1 MILVLAGGV
10 GGAKLARGLSL
21 EVPPDNLQIVVNT
34 GDDFIHLGLHIS
46 PDIDTVMYWLAG
58 ANNIERGWGL
68 ADETW
73 NFMAAL
79 ERLGGPTW
87 FQLGDRDLA
96 THIERTRRLN
106 AGEALSTVTHFLC
119 RRLGIHHPITPM
131 SDGPVR
137 TMVYTDR
144 GELEFQQYFV
154 QYRCEPRVSKLEY
167 RGADTATPAAGFN
180 MTLHRNDLEAIV
192 ICPSNPFLSIAPI
205 LSLRGIRANIK
216 SRVAPVVAVSPIVG
230 GQAIKGPTA
239 KIFNELGHKP
249 SALEVAHFYTDL
261 IDGLVIDTVDA
272 ELAPEIEKLGV
283 KVKIAQTVMTSERDR
298 VDLARTVLQFA
309 ASMV

>member
-1 MILVLAGGV
+1 
-10 GGAKLARGLSL
+10 
-21 EVPPDNLQIVVNT
+21 
-34 GDDFIHLGLHIS
+34 
-46 PDIDTVMYWLAG
+46 MYWLAG

-216 SRVAPVVAVSPIVG
+216 SQVAPVVAVSPIVG

-272 ELAPEIEKLGV
+272 EFAPEIEKLGV